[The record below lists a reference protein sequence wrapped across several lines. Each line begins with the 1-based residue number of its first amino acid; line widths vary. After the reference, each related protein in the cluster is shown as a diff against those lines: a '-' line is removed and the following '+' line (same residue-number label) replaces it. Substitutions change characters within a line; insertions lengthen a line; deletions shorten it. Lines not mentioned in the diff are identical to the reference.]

1 MAELALDHSFDRAG
15 SQYDGAGRRVE
26 WMSAA
31 DRAEFE
37 RRAQALI
44 QQYSDYELAP
54 GQHLDGELTIGE
66 NIADN
71 SGLAIALAAYQRAL
85 RRSPVPQDAK
95 LDGFGAEQR
104 FFLGFARTWVS
115 EPIKTAADVRQAL
128 ADTHAPDRFRVIGA
142 VSNQDAFYRAF
153 DVRPGDRMFIPP
165 GRRTRIW

>member
-1 MAELALDHSFDRAG
+1 ML
-15 SQYDGAGRRVE
+15 E

-37 RRAQALI
+37 RRAHSLI
-44 QQYSDYELAP
+44 QQYGDYEAAP

-71 SGLAIALAAYQRAL
+71 SGLAIAFEAYQRAL
-85 RRSPVPQDAK
+85 RRSHAPQGERP
-95 LDGFGAEQR
+95 DGQSADQR

-115 EPIKTAADVRQAL
+115 EPIRTAADARQAL

-142 VSNQDAFYRAF
+142 VANQDAFYRAF
-153 DVRPGDRMFIPP
+153 DVQPGDRMFIPQD
-165 GRRTRIW
+165 RRTRIW